1 LKKRFFQTILIVIT
15 TALILFSSLPPAFA
29 QSEWTLQVGGAVNNN
44 LNLPLDQLAAMPS
57 TSVQADIYC
66 GASFVIG
73 GNWTGVALSQI
84 LEGAEANPQ
93 AESVQ
98 FTATDGYT
106 VKIPILTAMRD
117 DVIIAYQLNG
127 QSFPEGL
134 RLVIPG
140 ANGADWIAMVT
151 QIIVSTPASPETA
164 PFPPPLNGLASTTL
178 TPTQATPTPT
188 PAPTPTPT
196 PTPTPD
202 NQTTTQTATPPIE
215 SQPQP
220 QEGSSTSS
228 ILEKYAFPLA
238 FAAIMVAA
246 ATAIT
251 GYFIRKR
258 RLKNPKT

>member
-1 LKKRFFQTILIVIT
+1 LEKRFFQTTLIVIT
-15 TALILFSSLPPAFA
+15 TALILFSCLTPAFA
-29 QSEWTLQVGGAVNNN
+29 QSNWTFQVDGAVNNN
-44 LNLPLDQLAAMPS
+44 LNLTLDQLAAMPS
-57 TSVQADIYC
+57 TTVHADIYC
-66 GASFVIG
+66 GGVFVKG
-73 GNWTGVALSQI
+73 GDWTGVTLSQI
-84 LEGAEANPQ
+84 LEKAEVNPQ
-93 AESVQ
+93 AESVE
-98 FTATDGYT
+98 FSATDGYAVT
-106 VKIPILTAMRD
+106 ISLTDAMRD

-127 QSFPEGL
+127 QPLSEGL
-134 RLVIPG
+134 RLVLPG
-140 ANGADWIAMVT
+140 ADGFNWIAMITQVT
-151 QIIVSTPASPETA
+151 VSTAASPGD
-164 PFPPPLNGLASTTL
+164 FQPPNLNELASTTL
-178 TPTQATPTPT
+178 TPTQATLTPT

-246 ATAIT
+246 ATAVT
-251 GYFIRKR
+251 GYLIRKR